1 MNNQVMVIENQ
12 PNKPT
17 RVYNKI
23 KDLEQYKGFILA
35 RFRAGERHKAILRAL
50 KNQMGV
56 DFGESRLKRAL
67 EKWGAS
73 KANLTKSRKAH
84 IQKVVKE
91 RYRVGKAD
99 ARVKVTLRGRGKRL
113 IEDNI
118 DEILNM
124 PDRTGLEPDPV
135 GMELCTPTPG
145 ASTGR
150 EERNTPTEEQI
161 LAARPNDGPGSS
173 QVRDSGDHP
182 DTTIIDDDIKIPF
195 GEARKTNEDG
205 DEIGDEEEDEQE
217 EEEEFMALDQPD
229 EELTRPNPHS
239 SGETDEQLKEIITRG
254 LKALGTQDTGEIDM
268 DDDLVESITSEFD
281 SEYELWDDD
290 SDYYSD
296 DDSKEEMLDWDSPML
311 RWYARRYEH
320 KYEAFI
326 CNWENTANDM
336 IDRMQVY
343 IMRGFSPKEA
353 SNMASRENEEQH
365 GLHLPYEVCLNI
377 LQGNNI
383 DDQQSGQQEEKEK
396 EKVEDPDGEDLILC
410 VERLFLYFV
419 ANSEDSFD
427 DLIAVDH
434 NAFTEHIIHLPR
446 SILEYGPRSFL
457 TAISIDSAFFVFAS
471 YDFEFF
477 GDRLSPLADH
487 SIKIF
492 EEIGMG
498 DNTYIWNSSYSMLDI
513 CSGRDRVLERLSRC
527 YGESHPILVKQHIHD
542 AELIARNKNPSDG
555 DREAL
560 DKLVSKIGYNVH
572 YCCQN
577 FAASIGFIDI
587 FGALW
592 NLASVLCS
600 SAATKLKSSLQNCLA
615 TFERPMGLRTCDDQT
630 DYLST
635 AVAICMFSLG
645 IACSRTGDFGTSL
658 EILIKGHGI
667 FVESHALEY
676 CHSIVVILEDI
687 CQVADARGPVLYLSL
702 QPAFVNTHKR
712 LSKLTRSEYLRQR
725 QRLRKL
731 WNKYKAYKNRA
742 LQEEYSKIIS
752 HRPPSRASTPD
763 LRSYHY
769 YEALKDW
776 MNSQGGGDDIMTDVN
791 LGGQVMEMDDIE
803 MGADMTAE
811 MSVEQELQM
820 ITQRYIQAEAA
831 GLVDASGRFP
841 F

>member
-1 MNNQVMVIENQ
+1 MNNQAIENR

-17 RVYNKI
+17 RVYNKM
-23 KDLEQYKGFILA
+23 KDLEQYKGFILD
-35 RFRAGERHKAILRAL
+35 RLRAGQRHKAILGAL

-91 RYRVGKAD
+91 RCRVGRAD
-99 ARVKVTLRGRGKRL
+99 ARVEVKLRGRGKRL

-124 PDRTGLEPDPV
+124 PDPTGLEPNLV

-145 ASTGR
+145 ASTLG
-150 EERNTPTEEQI
+150 EEKDTPTEEQI
-161 LAARPNDGPGSS
+161 LAARLNDGPESS
-173 QVRDSGDHP
+173 RMRDSGDHP
-182 DTTIIDDDIKIPF
+182 DRTIIDGDIEIPF
-195 GEARKTNEDG
+195 GEARGMNEDG
-205 DEIGDEEEDEQE
+205 NGIGNEEEDEQE
-217 EEEEFMALDQPD
+217 EEEEFMLPDKPD

-239 SGETDEQLKEIITRG
+239 SEETDEQLKEIITRG
-254 LKALGTQDTGEIDM
+254 FKALGIQDTEEIDM
-268 DDDLVESITSEFD
+268 DDDLVESITSEVD
-281 SEYELWDDD
+281 REYELSDDH

-296 DDSKEEMLDWDSPML
+296 DDSKEEMLDWDSPKL
-311 RWYARRYEH
+311 QQYARRYEH
-320 KYEAFI
+320 IYELSI
-326 CNWENTANDM
+326 SLWENTANDM
-336 IDRMQVY
+336 IDRMQVH
-343 IMRGFSPKEA
+343 IIRGFSPKEA
-353 SNMASRENEEQH
+353 SNMTSRENEEKH
-365 GLHLPYEVCLNI
+365 GFHLPYEVCVNI
-377 LQGNNI
+377 LQGNDI
-383 DDQQSGQQEEKEK
+383 DDQRSDQQEEKEK
-396 EKVEDPDGEDLILC
+396 EKVEDLDGKDLILC
-410 VERLFLYFV
+410 VERLFSYFM

-427 DLIAVDH
+427 DLIAFEHDG
-434 NAFTEHIIHLPR
+434 FTRYIIHLPR
-446 SILEYGPRSFL
+446 FILEYGPRSFL
-457 TAISIDSAFFVFAS
+457 VAYSIKSAFAMLAD

-477 GDRLSPLADH
+477 GDRLSQLADH
-487 SIKIF
+487 LIKIF

-498 DNTYIWNSSYSMLDI
+498 DNTEIWHFMYFTLDI
-513 CSGRDRVLERLSRC
+513 CAGRDRLLERLSRC
-527 YGESHPILVKQHIHD
+527 YGESHPILVRQHIYQ
-542 AELIARNKNPSDG
+542 AKLIALEENPSDG

-560 DKLVSKIGYNVH
+560 DKLLAKIGYNVH

-577 FAASIGFIDI
+577 FAMGVSVINMFLG
-587 FGALW
+587 LW
-592 NLASVLCS
+592 DLASFLCS
-600 SAATKLKSSLQNCLA
+600 SAATKLKSPLQNCLA
-615 TFERPMGLRTCDDQT
+615 VFERLMGLRTCDDQT

-635 AVAICMFSLG
+635 AVSMCMFGLG
-645 IACSRTGDFGTSL
+645 IACSRVGDFGTSL

-667 FVESHALEY
+667 FVESHPFEY
-676 CHSIVVILEDI
+676 RSNIVPLLEDM

-702 QPAFVNTHKR
+702 RPAFVNTHKR
-712 LSKLTRSEYLRQR
+712 LSKSTRSEDLQQR
-725 QRLRKL
+725 QMLRKL
-731 WNKYKAYKNRA
+731 WNKYKAYENKT

-763 LRSYHY
+763 FRSYHY
-769 YEALKDW
+769 YEAVKDW
-776 MNSQGGGDDIMTDVN
+776 MNSQGGGDYIVTDVN

-803 MGADMTAE
+803 MGTDMTTE

>member
-1 MNNQVMVIENQ
+1 MNNQAIENR

-35 RFRAGERHKAILRAL
+35 RFRAGERHKAILCAL

-56 DFGESRLKRAL
+56 DFGESRLKRVL

-91 RYRVGKAD
+91 RCRVGRAD
-99 ARVKVTLRGRGKRL
+99 ARVEVKLRGRGKRL

-124 PDRTGLEPDPV
+124 PDPAGLELDLV

-161 LAARPNDGPGSS
+161 LVARLNDGPESS
-173 QVRDSGDHP
+173 QMRDSGDHP
-182 DTTIIDDDIKIPF
+182 DTTIIDGDIEIPF
-195 GEARKTNEDG
+195 GEARKMNEDG
-205 DEIGDEEEDEQE
+205 DGIGNEEEDEQE
-217 EEEEFMALDQPD
+217 EEEEFMLPDESD
-229 EELTRPNPHS
+229 EELTRPNPDS
-239 SGETDEQLKEIITRG
+239 SEETDEQLKEIITRG
-254 LKALGTQDTGEIDM
+254 FKALGIQDTGEIDM
-268 DDDLVESITSEFD
+268 DDDLLESITSEVD
-281 SEYELWDDD
+281 RKYKLSDGD

-311 RWYARRYEH
+311 QQYARRYEYT
-320 KYEAFI
+320 YEPCI
-326 CNWENTANDM
+326 RQWEDIAKDM

-343 IMRGFSPKEA
+343 IIRGFSPKEA
-353 SNMASRENEEQH
+353 SNMTSRENEEKH
-365 GLHLPYEVCLNI
+365 GFHLPYEVCLSL
-377 LQGNNI
+377 LQGNSI
-383 DDQQSGQQEEKEK
+383 DDRQSGQQEEKEK
-396 EKVEDPDGEDLILC
+396 EEVEDLDGKDLILC
-410 VERLFLYFV
+410 VEKLFSYFM
-419 ANSEDSFD
+419 ANSEGSFD
-427 DLIAVDH
+427 DLIASQE
-434 NAFTEHIIHLPR
+434 AEFTEEIIHLPWF
-446 SILEYGPRSFL
+446 ILEYGPRSFL
-457 TAISIDSAFFVFAS
+457 VAQSIRGAFAMLAN
-471 YDFEFF
+471 YDFNFF

-487 SIKIF
+487 SIEIF

-498 DNTYIWNSSYSMLDI
+498 DNKYIWNFMYFMLDI
-513 CSGRDRVLERLSRC
+513 CAGRDRVLERLSRC
-527 YGESHPILVKQHIHD
+527 YGESHPILVTQDIYD
-542 AELIARNKNPSDG
+542 AQLIALNKNPSDG

-560 DKLVSKIGYNVH
+560 DKLLAKIGYNVH

-577 FAASIGFIDI
+577 FAIGLGVIDM
-587 FGALW
+587 FMGLW
-592 NLASVLCS
+592 DLATWLCS
-600 SAATKLKSSLQNCLA
+600 SAATKLKSPLQNCLA
-615 TFERPMGLRTCDDQT
+615 AFERLMGLRTCDDQIG
-630 DYLST
+630 YLST
-635 AVAICMFSLG
+635 AVSICIFTLG
-645 IACSRTGDFGTSL
+645 IACSRVGDFGTSL
-658 EILIKGHGI
+658 GILIKGHGL
-667 FVESHALEY
+667 FVESHAFE
-676 CHSIVVILEDI
+676 CRSKIVLLMEDI

-702 QPAFVNTHKR
+702 RPAFVNTHKR
-712 LSKLTRSEYLRQR
+712 LSKSTRSENLWQR
-725 QRLRKL
+725 QLLRKL
-731 WNKYKAYKNRA
+731 WNKYKAYENKA

-763 LRSYHY
+763 FQSYHY
-769 YEALKDW
+769 YESVKDW
-776 MNSQGGGDDIMTDVN
+776 MNSQGGDNILTDVN
-791 LGGQVMEMDDIE
+791 LGGQVMEIDDIE
-803 MGADMTAE
+803 MGADNTTE

>member
-1 MNNQVMVIENQ
+1 MNNQAIENR

-23 KDLEQYKGFILA
+23 KDLEQYKGFILD
-35 RFRAGERHKAILRAL
+35 RLRAGQRHKAILGAL

-91 RYRVGKAD
+91 RCRVGKAD
-99 ARVKVTLRGRGKRL
+99 ARVKVKLRGRGKRL

-124 PDRTGLEPDPV
+124 PDPAGLEPNLV

-161 LAARPNDGPGSS
+161 LVARLNDGPESS
-173 QVRDSGDHP
+173 RMRDSGDHP
-182 DTTIIDDDIKIPF
+182 DTTIIDGDIEIPF
-195 GEARKTNEDG
+195 GEARKMNEDG
-205 DEIGDEEEDEQE
+205 DEIGNEEEDEQE
-217 EEEEFMALDQPD
+217 EEEEFMLPDEPD
-229 EELTRPNPHS
+229 EEPTKPSPHS
-239 SGETDEQLKEIITRG
+239 SEETDEQLKEIITRG
-254 LKALGTQDTGEIDM
+254 LKAVGIQDTGEIDM
-268 DDDLVESITSEFD
+268 DDDLVESITGEVD
-281 SEYELWDDD
+281 REYELSDD

-296 DDSKEEMLDWDSPML
+296 DDSKDEMLDWDSPML
-311 RWYARRYEH
+311 QQYARRYKH
-320 KYEAFI
+320 IYESSI
-326 CNWENTANDM
+326 RGWENTANYM

-343 IMRGFSPKEA
+343 TIRGFSPKEA

-365 GLHLPYEVCLNI
+365 GFHLPYEVCLNI

-396 EKVEDPDGEDLILC
+396 EKVEDLDGKDLILC
-410 VERLFLYFV
+410 VERLFSYFM

-427 DLIAVDH
+427 DLIAFEPDG
-434 NAFTEHIIHLPR
+434 FTEYIIHLPR
-446 SILEYGPRSFL
+446 LILEYGSRSFL
-457 TAISIDSAFFVFAS
+457 VAQSIKCAFSMLAD

-477 GDRLSPLADH
+477 GDHLSPLADH

-498 DNTYIWNSSYSMLDI
+498 DNTYIWEFTYFMLDI
-513 CSGRDRVLERLSRC
+513 CAGRDRLLERLSRC
-527 YGESHPILVKQHIHD
+527 YGESYTTLVMQDIYE
-542 AELIARNKNPSDG
+542 AQLIALKENPSDG
-555 DREAL
+555 DRDAL
-560 DKLVSKIGYNVH
+560 DKLLAKIGYNVH

-577 FAASIGFIDI
+577 FAMSPGVSNMFL
-587 FGALW
+587 GLW
-592 NLASVLCS
+592 DLARHLCS
-600 SAATKLKSSLQNCLA
+600 SAATKLKSPLQNCLA
-615 TFERPMGLRTCDDQT
+615 AFERLKGLRTCDDQT
-630 DYLST
+630 GYLST
-635 AVAICMFSLG
+635 TV
-645 IACSRTGDFGTSL
+645 
-658 EILIKGHGI
+658 
-667 FVESHALEY
+667 
-676 CHSIVVILEDI
+676 SIS
-687 CQVADARGPVLYLSL
+687 DARGPVLYLSL
-702 QPAFVNTHKR
+702 RPAFVNTHKR
-712 LSKLTRSEYLRQR
+712 LSKSTRSRNLQQR
-725 QRLRKL
+725 RMLRKL
-731 WNKYKAYKNRA
+731 WNKYKAYENKT

-769 YEALKDW
+769 YEAVKDW
-776 MNSQGGGDDIMTDVN
+776 MNSQGGGDYIVTDVN

-803 MGADMTAE
+803 MEMDTDMTIE

-831 GLVDASGRFP
+831 GLVDSSGRFP

>member
-1 MNNQVMVIENQ
+1 
-12 PNKPT
+12 
-17 RVYNKI
+17 
-23 KDLEQYKGFILA
+23 
-35 RFRAGERHKAILRAL
+35 
-50 KNQMGV
+50 MGV

-73 KANLTKSRKAH
+73 KVNLTKSRKAH

-113 IEDNI
+113 IEDKF

-124 PDRTGLEPDPV
+124 PDTKGLEPDPV

-150 EERNTPTEEQI
+150 EERNTPTELQI
-161 LAARPNDGPGSS
+161 VAARPNDGPESS
-173 QVRDSGDHP
+173 RMRDSGDHP
-182 DTTIIDDDIKIPF
+182 DTTIIDGDIEIPL
-195 GEARKTNEDG
+195 GKARKTNQDG
-205 DEIGDEEEDEQE
+205 DGIGDEEEDE
-217 EEEEFMALDQPD
+217 EEEEFMAPDQPD
-229 EELTRPNPHS
+229 EELTRPNLHGS
-239 SGETDEQLKEIITRG
+239 EETDEQLQQIIARG
-254 LKALGTQDTGEIDM
+254 FKALGTQYTGEIDM
-268 DDDLVESITSEFD
+268 DDDFLESITSEDD
-281 SEYELWDDD
+281 SGYELWDDD

-296 DDSKEEMLDWDSPML
+296 DDSEEEMLDWDSPML
-311 RWYARRYEH
+311 RRYARRYGHE
-320 KYEAFI
+320 YEEFI
-326 CNWENTANDM
+326 SVWEDIANDM

-343 IMRGFSPKEA
+343 IIRGFSPKEA

-377 LQGNNI
+377 LQRNNI
-383 DDQQSGQQEEKEK
+383 GDQQSGQQEEKEM
-396 EKVEDPDGEDLILC
+396 EKVGDPDGKDLILC
-410 VERLFLYFV
+410 VERLFLYFM
-419 ANSEDSFD
+419 ANSEDSFY
-427 DLIAVDH
+427 DLIGSWQDD
-434 NAFTEHIIHLPR
+434 FTNSIIHLPR
-446 SILEYGPRSFL
+446 LILEYGPRSFV
-457 TAISIDSAFFVFAS
+457 TAHSIKFAFSMSAD

-498 DNTYIWNSSYSMLDI
+498 DNTYIWDYRYPMLDI

-527 YGESHPILVKQHIHD
+527 YGESHPIIVVQHIHD
-542 AELIARNKNPSDG
+542 AELITKNKNPSDG

-560 DKLVSKIGYNVH
+560 DKLLSKICYNVH

-577 FAASIGFIDI
+577 FAVGTGVIDMFMELWDLAI
-587 FGALW
+587 F
-592 NLASVLCS
+592 LCP
-600 SAATKLKSSLQNCLA
+600 SAATKLRSTLQNCLA
-615 TFERPMGLRTCDDQT
+615 FFERHKRLRTGDDQT
-630 DYLST
+630 HLST
-635 AVAICMFSLG
+635 AVAMCMFSLG
-645 IACSRTGDFGTSL
+645 IACSRTRDFGTSL

-667 FVESHALEY
+667 FVESHAFEY
-676 CHSIVVILEDI
+676 RTNIVVILEDI
-687 CQVADARGPVLYLSL
+687 CQVADARGPALYLSL

-712 LSKLTRSEYLRQR
+712 LSKLTRSGYLQQR
-725 QRLRKL
+725 QQLRKL
-731 WNKYKAYKNRA
+731 WNKYKAYKNKT

-776 MNSQGGGDDIMTDVN
+776 MNSQGGGDYIVTDFN

>member
-1 MNNQVMVIENQ
+1 MNNQAIENR

-23 KDLEQYKGFILA
+23 KDLEQYKEFIQA
-35 RFRAGERHKAILRAL
+35 RFKAGERHKVILRAL

-91 RYRVGKAD
+91 RYRGGKAD
-99 ARVKVTLRGRGKRL
+99 ARVKFTLRGRGKRL

-124 PDRTGLEPDPV
+124 PDITGPELDPV

-150 EERNTPTEEQI
+150 EERNTPTKEQI
-161 LAARPNDGPGSS
+161 LAARPNDGPESS
-173 QVRDSGDHP
+173 QMRDSGDHP
-182 DTTIIDDDIKIPF
+182 DATIIDGDIEIPF
-195 GEARKTNEDG
+195 GEARKANENGDG
-205 DEIGDEEEDEQE
+205 IGDEEEYEEE
-217 EEEEFMALDQPD
+217 EEEEFVAPDQLD
-229 EELTRPNPHS
+229 EELIGPNPH
-239 SGETDEQLKEIITRG
+239 GPEGTDEQLQQIIARG
-254 LKALGTQDTGEIDM
+254 FKALGTQNTAEIDL
-268 DDDLVESITSEFD
+268 DDDLVESITSEGD
-281 SEYELWDDD
+281 SEYELSDDD
-290 SDYYSD
+290 SDYSD
-296 DDSKEEMLDWDSPML
+296 DYSKGGMLDWDSPML
-311 RWYARRYEH
+311 RRYARRYKH
-320 KYEAFI
+320 KYEASVRI
-326 CNWENTANDM
+326 WENQAKYM
-336 IDRMQVY
+336 IDRMQIY
-343 IMRGFSPKEA
+343 IIRGFSPKEA

-383 DDQQSGQQEEKEK
+383 DDQRSGRQEEKDK
-396 EKVEDPDGEDLILC
+396 EKVEDPDGKDLILC
-410 VERLFLYFV
+410 VERLFSYFM

-427 DLIAVDH
+427 DLIAFEHDS
-434 NAFTEHIIHLPR
+434 FTKSIIHLPR
-446 SILEYGPRSFL
+446 LILEYGPRSFL
-457 TAISIDSAFFVFAS
+457 VAHSIKAAFFIFAD

-498 DNTYIWNSSYSMLDI
+498 DNTYTWDSRYFKLDI
-513 CSGRDRVLERLSRC
+513 CSGRDKVLERLSRC
-527 YGESHPILVKQHIHD
+527 YGESHPILVWRHIHE
-542 AELIARNKNPSDG
+542 AKLIALKKNRSDS
-555 DREAL
+555 DREAF
-560 DKLVSKIGYNVH
+560 DKLLAKIGYNVH

-577 FAASIGFIDI
+577 FAVGPGIIDI
-587 FGALW
+587 FVGLW
-592 NLASVLCS
+592 GLANCLCS
-600 SAATKLKSSLQNCLA
+600 SAATKQLRSALQNCLA
-615 TFERPMGLRTCDDQT
+615 VFERPMGVRACDDQT

-635 AVAICMFSLG
+635 AIAMCMFSLG
-645 IACSRTGDFGTSL
+645 AACSRAGDFGTSL
-658 EILIKGHGI
+658 EIFIKGHGM
-667 FVESHALEY
+667 FVESHAIEYRQNTVIVLEN
-676 CHSIVVILEDI
+676 I
-687 CQVADARGPVLYLSL
+687 CQVADTRGPVLYLSL
-702 QPAFVNTHKR
+702 QPAFVSTHKR
-712 LSKLTRSEYLRQR
+712 LSGPTRRQCLRQR
-725 QRLRKL
+725 RTLRKL
-731 WNKYKAYKNRA
+731 WNKYKAYENKA

-769 YEALKDW
+769 YEAVKDW
-776 MNSQGGGDDIMTDVN
+776 VNSQGGGDYIVTDIN
-791 LGGQVMEMDDIE
+791 LGGQIMEMDDIE
-803 MGADMTAE
+803 MGADMTDE

-820 ITQRYIQAEAA
+820 ITQRYIQAEAV